1 MNLSPYFEDV
11 DAIYTAELV
20 NINYLTNFRGTEAK
34 LLFTQDEK
42 FLFVDARY
50 IEQAKKQ
57 TKDATVILIDKVN
70 LNIYE
75 EMNKI
80 IAAKGIKKVGFEQDR
95 LIYQDYVAIKD
106 HLNAQLVPMLLD
118 DMRIAKR
125 PDEIKI
131 IKKACEITDKAF
143 DYIVDTI
150 AVGMTEAEL
159 NIKLTKF
166 VLDQGCEGMSFTT
179 IVASGERG
187 ALPHGLPT
195 DRVIKENDFVTIDF
209 GVKYEDYC
217 SDITRTICMGEQPD
231 PKMLEIYNTVLAAQK
246 KAIEAVKPGMVA
258 KNLDAVA
265 RDLITQA
272 GYGQY
277 FQHGLGHGVGLEIH
291 EEPYLNTRSESVL
304 QPGSIITIEP
314 GIYIPELGG
323 VRIEDDILV
332 TKTGYEILTHA
343 PKELIKV
350 KRSKTK

>member
-57 TKDATVILIDKVN
+57 TKDTTVILIDKVN

-80 IAAKGIKKVGFEQDR
+80 IAAKGIKKIGFEQDR

-118 DMRIAKR
+118 DMRIAKC